1 MLSLIEKYLDLSIYR
16 EVLTILIT
24 ITTIAIVIVLTK
36 KIITIIRITQ

>member
-24 ITTIAIVIVLTK
+24 ITTIAIVIVLIK